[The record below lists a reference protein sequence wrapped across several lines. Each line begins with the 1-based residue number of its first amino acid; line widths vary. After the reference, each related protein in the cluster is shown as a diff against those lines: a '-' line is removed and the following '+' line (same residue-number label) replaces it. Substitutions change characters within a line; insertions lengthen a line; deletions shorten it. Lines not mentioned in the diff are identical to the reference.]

1 LLWGAPAGVL
11 LVGGLAIVLALRRRK
26 DLSVSATTPLTDDET
41 RRLNEL
47 AGR

>member
-1 LLWGAPAGVL
+1 
-11 LVGGLAIVLALRRRK
+11 VGGLAIVLALRRRK
-26 DLSVSATTPLTDDET
+26 DFSAPAPPPLTDDET